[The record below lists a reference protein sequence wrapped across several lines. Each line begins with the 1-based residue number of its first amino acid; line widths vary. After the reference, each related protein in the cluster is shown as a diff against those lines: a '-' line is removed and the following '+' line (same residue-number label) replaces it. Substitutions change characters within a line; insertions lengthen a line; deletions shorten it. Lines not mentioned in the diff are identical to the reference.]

1 MTLVLKIICF
11 LLVFVGVSV
20 LAFFIGR
27 SSSPDNSNRIPKNAI
42 QLFDNW
48 RESIR
53 PPGLDE
59 EVVVYVSAPLFNLS
73 ENLYAIGM
81 GGLLPQFEESLV
93 DTFCNLTD
101 QELEAIENVGKS
113 LKLPKWG
120 LAGLIAQEGW
130 GSYIP
135 ARDGFVLARFITAVV
150 NEAGKTVPVVQVPL
164 VINYLVKA
172 IYSLDCFGL
181 SSVCNTCIFND
192 NGLVTDSGSAA
203 ENGMC
208 ALKGMPMVYFKS
220 QVNSDFG
227 GANNPMQIGNASSI
241 ISQISYH
248 VQDAVSNLKQKVANI
263 ISVGENWWSGL
274 NYTSTIPSPPLIQFW
289 TDVGEAV
296 FLTRYKTKKIV
307 VDPNTGIQDKQA
319 SCTDFFYQNYYV
331 KGTDA
336 SIATI
341 ALEIMKNI
349 QLAETR
355 WAKLIP
361 IWAGCAS
368 PESVTLKDIQNN
380 PNICAP
386 GIF

>member
-1 MTLVLKIICF
+1 
-11 LLVFVGVSV
+11 
-20 LAFFIGR
+20 
-27 SSSPDNSNRIPKNAI
+27 
-42 QLFDNW
+42 
-48 RESIR
+48 
-53 PPGLDE
+53 
-59 EVVVYVSAPLFNLS
+59 
-73 ENLYAIGM
+73 
-81 GGLLPQFEESLV
+81 
-93 DTFCNLTD
+93 
-101 QELEAIENVGKS
+101 
-113 LKLPKWG
+113 
-120 LAGLIAQEGW
+120 
-130 GSYIP
+130 
-135 ARDGFVLARFITAVV
+135 
-150 NEAGKTVPVVQVPL
+150 
-164 VINYLVKA
+164 
-172 IYSLDCFGL
+172 
-181 SSVCNTCIFND
+181 
-192 NGLVTDSGSAA
+192 
-203 ENGMC
+203 
-208 ALKGMPMVYFKS
+208 
-220 QVNSDFG
+220 
-227 GANNPMQIGNASSI
+227 MQIGNASSI

-263 ISVGENWWSGL
+263 IAVGEIWWSGL

-296 FLTRYKTKKIV
+296 FMTRYRTKKIV
-307 VDPNTGIQDKQA
+307 VDPNTGIQDKKA

-331 KGTDA
+331 VGTDA